1 MNRSKF
7 NVLSIAA
14 MAALASCSLN
24 EEVVPELQNK
34 APEAKVI
41 LKLEGEPETKARGAL
56 PETDNKNGTV
66 NNLTVFI
73 FNAGGDIL
81 KKVYIGTPAAAGAN
95 TVTTTTDAAKV
106 SVVANAGNQLSTGGL
121 FYSVSTETALK
132 EVLGN
137 LLSVNPV
144 TATPSTQNDTNLY
157 MSGSGMVGA
166 FAPGTGDDKSMR
178 ASATVQLSFIA
189 ARIQFRKITYVN
201 SNKYVPS
208 DQFDGNEN
216 ANFTISR
223 IYLMNVQRVSRFFKV
238 GPENASYYIT
248 QPQKQFTGGMPW
260 TTPWTGSRPNGFVDN
275 NEYRIPGPDL
285 PPSLL
290 GTGSNRIEN
299 IGHWYVFANSG
310 VADISKRPTVIV
322 VEVKW
327 RKKAAAAGVAH
338 ELLTRYFTIY
348 FGGGDQ
354 VSEILAGKTY
364 DVTMALNGNFKTEA
378 NGGNGGG
385 GTVTPDRPTVNSNVQ
400 VTITPA
406 AWGTPITIEKAFN

>member
-1 MNRSKF
+1 MNRIYL
-7 NVLSIAA
+7 NVLSIT
-14 MAALASCSLN
+14 MIVVLVSCSLN
-24 EEVVPELQNK
+24 EEVVHEPKNK

-41 LKLEGEPETKARGAL
+41 LKLEGEPETKVGGAL
-56 PETDNKNGTV
+56 TETDNKNGTV

-73 FNAGGDIL
+73 FNADGEIL

-106 SVVANAGNQLSTGGL
+106 SVVANAGNQLSAGGL

-137 LLSVNPV
+137 LLSVNP
-144 TATPSTQNDTNLY
+144 ATNSPVTQNDTNLY

-189 ARIQFRKITYVN
+189 SRIQFRKITYAN
-201 SNKYVPS
+201 SNLYVPAA
-208 DQFDGNEN
+208 QFDGNNN
-216 ANFTISR
+216 ANFTITR
-223 IYLMNVQRVSRFFKV
+223 IYLMNVQRVSRFFKA

-248 QPQKQFTGGMPW
+248 QQQKQFTGGMPW
-260 TTPWTGSRPNGFVDN
+260 AAPWTGAMPNGYENN
-275 NEYRIPGPDL
+275 NEYRIQGDNL
-285 PPSLL
+285 PPSLA

-299 IGHWYVFANSG
+299 IGHWYVFANFDVS
-310 VADISKRPTVIV
+310 DISKHPTVIV

-327 RKKAAAAGVAH
+327 RKRGSAPGVSQ

-348 FGGGDQ
+348 FGAGDQ
-354 VSEILAGKTY
+354 REIVAGKTY
-364 DVTMALNGNFKTEA
+364 DVTLALNGNFKTEA

-385 GTVTPDRPTVNSNVQ
+385 GTATPDRPTVSSNVQ

-406 AWGTPITIEKAFN
+406 SWGTPITIEKAFN